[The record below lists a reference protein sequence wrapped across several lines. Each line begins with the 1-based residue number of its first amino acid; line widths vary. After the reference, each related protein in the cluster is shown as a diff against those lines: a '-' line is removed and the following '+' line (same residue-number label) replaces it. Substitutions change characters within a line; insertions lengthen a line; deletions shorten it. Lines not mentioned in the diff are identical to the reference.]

1 MKHLYILLIL
11 ISSILKGTSFP
22 PSNFKDIL
30 LQIKIESQSINKQHN
45 FEING
50 YENQINIIN
59 KKLTSKFSPTDELVR
74 LLIQKD
80 NLKELMNKSNI
91 RYNFKL
97 AKMRYLKGLD
107 LIKLLYEKILDLD
120 HHFTALNTYQ
130 SISNISNPNSYPEFV
145 QSKKALTE
153 NIQSKSSID
162 IPDIL
167 KSNIYVS
174 LATTV
179 VSSFLGSGN
188 KAVRK
193 KEMENISCIIDFT
206 AMMHSDLNI
215 IYYETEFLKDNNN
228 SLKNSILKL
237 FSDYTRVIGYRAS
250 LVDCRNMDDW
260 DKLNETLNEFLEK
273 LEKSIKK
280 DSGSS
285 EQRKGIKNISNLE
298 FALDKVFDF
307 LNSYSNFV
315 DQGSKYYNKFY
326 KILNNYKN
334 MDKCSSKLPIQYEN
348 LKSDI
353 NLSIEKFKTAY
364 DIGELKGTGL
374 RDLIYGTPD
383 VYSQ

>member
-1 MKHLYILLIL
+1 MKHIYILLIFL
-11 ISSILKGTSFP
+11 SPILKGNTNP
-22 PSNFKDIL
+22 PADIKAIFLEIRTETKNISELHNIEVNNF
-30 LQIKIESQSINKQHN
+30 Q
-45 FEING
+45 
-50 YENQINIIN
+50 NQIERIN
-59 KKLTSKFSPTDELVR
+59 KKLASTTSSTDELVR
-74 LLIQKD
+74 LLIKKD
-80 NLKELMNKSNI
+80 NIKELLNKSSI
-91 RYNFKL
+91 KYNFKL
-97 AKMRYLKGLD
+97 AKMRYLKGID

-130 SISNISNPNSYPEFV
+130 SISNISNPNSYPEFI

-153 NIQSKSSID
+153 NIKSKSSVA

-188 KAVRK
+188 KAKRT
-193 KEMENISCIIDFT
+193 KELENVSCIIDFT

-215 IYYETEFLKDNNN
+215 IYYETEFLKDNNK
-228 SLKNSILKL
+228 SLMNSIIKL
-237 FSDYTRVIGYRAS
+237 FNDYTRIIGYRSS
-250 LVDCRNMDDW
+250 LVECRNMDDW
-260 DKLNETLNEFLEK
+260 DNLNETLNIFLEK
-273 LEKSIKK
+273 LETSLKK
-280 DSGSS
+280 DSGNA
-285 EQRKGIKNISNLE
+285 QHRKGIKNISNIE

-334 MDKCSSKLPIQYEN
+334 MDKCSSKLPIQYDN

-353 NLSIEKFKTAY
+353 KLSIEKFNTAY
-364 DIGELKGTGL
+364 DIGELKGSGL

-383 VYSQ
+383 AY